1 MAFYCC
7 QPGDLSPLMA
17 SLNPELSF
25 INSPLL
31 LTQLPRRWTDL
42 LRLDPPPPCRLFCH
56 QLRCWAPSFPAL
68 RFITCDL

>member
-42 LRLDPPPPCRLFCH
+42 LRLDPPPSVPSLLPPAALLGPQLPCLAFH
-56 QLRCWAPSFPAL
+56 HM
-68 RFITCDL
+68 